1 MDPVSALDFD
11 KGGGLVT
18 AIAIDDAQGDVLMVA
33 FMNEASL
40 RQTLETGDAVYW
52 SRSKGRLW
60 RKGEESGHTQR
71 VKSVYIDCDGDVVI
85 VNADRAFGISD
96 IVLSGFVRVV
106 THPKVFR
113 VPSPI
118 SDAIRFTDQ
127 LLTQPRCVLI
137 RPGPAHWR
145 IFTRLCHDSG
155 VRGNLVPDAFLA
167 ALAIESGCEW
177 ITTDRDFSRFEDL
190 RWRHPLR

>member
-85 VNADRAFGISD
+85 LRVEQKGGAACHTGKRSCFFRKLQGDRWIDVGEQVFD
-96 IVLSGFVRVV
+96 
-106 THPKVFR
+106 PEKVY
-113 VPSPI
+113 
-118 SDAIRFTDQ
+118 
-127 LLTQPRCVLI
+127 
-137 RPGPAHWR
+137 
-145 IFTRLCHDSG
+145 
-155 VRGNLVPDAFLA
+155 
-167 ALAIESGCEW
+167 
-177 ITTDRDFSRFEDL
+177 DR
-190 RWRHPLR
+190 